1 MAKLS
6 NERILTA
13 LILESWN
20 ADPLISTEMV
30 ADSELH
36 KRHTMNMLWS
46 MLPDAVA
53 EDWIAYYRRKLD
65 NTQE

>member
-13 LILESWN
+13 LILDAWN
-20 ADPLISTEMV
+20 ADAKISTKMV
-30 ADSELH
+30 DGDDLH

-46 MLPDAVA
+46 MLPDDVA

-65 NTQE
+65 KQQD

>member
-20 ADPLISTEMV
+20 ADPILTTEMV
-30 ADSELH
+30 DGSELH

-46 MLPDAVA
+46 MLPDEVA
-53 EDWIAYYRRKLD
+53 EDWIDYYRRKL
-65 NTQE
+65 NKPQE

>member
-20 ADPLISTEMV
+20 ADPMLSTKMV
-30 ADSELH
+30 DGDDLH

-46 MLPDAVA
+46 MLPDDVA

-65 NTQE
+65 KPQD

>member
-1 MAKLS
+1 MSKLS

-20 ADPLISTEMV
+20 ADPLCSTKMV
-30 ADSELH
+30 DGDELH

-46 MLPDAVA
+46 MLPDNVA

-65 NTQE
+65 KTED

>member
-20 ADPLISTEMV
+20 ADPRLTLEMV
-30 ADSELH
+30 DGDELH
-36 KRHTMNMLWS
+36 KRHTTNMLWS
-46 MLPDAVA
+46 MLPDEVA
-53 EDWIAYYRRKLD
+53 EDWIAYYRRKL
-65 NTQE
+65 NKPQE

>member
-1 MAKLS
+1 
-6 NERILTA
+6 
-13 LILESWN
+13 
-20 ADPLISTEMV
+20 MV
-30 ADSELH
+30 DGDELH

-65 NTQE
+65 KPQE

>member
-20 ADPLISTEMV
+20 ADTILTTKMV
-30 ADSELH
+30 DGDELH

-46 MLPDAVA
+46 MLPDDVA
-53 EDWIAYYRRKLD
+53 EDWIDYYRRKLEKP
-65 NTQE
+65 QE